1 MKRLRIYISGPMS
14 GKENYLNDFLQ
25 ATQTIRSAGHI
36 PVNPAA
42 LETVYPDAE
51 REEYLK
57 LDLALLEKCDAV
69 YFLPGWQES
78 RGANREYGYA
88 LGLDKILITKP
99 EEITDILYFEAEEG
113 ETTETEGEECE
124 NCKLKTS

>member
-1 MKRLRIYISGPMS
+1 MKKLRIYISGPMS
-14 GKENYLNDFLQ
+14 GNNNYLNEFLQ

-57 LDLALLEKCDAV
+57 FDLALLAECDAV
-69 YFLPGWQES
+69 YFLPGWRES

-88 LGLDKILITKP
+88 LGLDKI
-99 EEITDILYFEAEEG
+99 ILKEG
-113 ETTETEGEECE
+113 DELYEYRDPDAPVMPAGEECE
-124 NCKLKTS
+124 ACKVNIP

>member
-14 GKENYLNDFLQ
+14 GKGNYLNDFLQ

-42 LETVYPDAE
+42 LETVYPDAD

-57 LDLALLEKCDAV
+57 FDLALLAACDAV
-69 YFLPGWQES
+69 YFLPGWRES
-78 RGANREYGYA
+78 CGANREYGYA
-88 LGLDKILITKP
+88 LGLDKIMFNEGDTLVAWIDP
-99 EEITDILYFEAEEG
+99 ENVMPA
-113 ETTETEGEECE
+113 ETEGE
-124 NCKLKTS
+124 K

>member
-1 MKRLRIYISGPMS
+1 MKKLRIYISGPMS
-14 GKENYLNDFLQ
+14 GKDNYLNEFLQ

-42 LETVYPDAE
+42 LETVFPDAD

-57 LDLALLEKCDAV
+57 FDLALLAECDAV
-69 YFLPGWQES
+69 YFLPGWRES

-88 LGLDKILITKP
+88 LGLDKI
-99 EEITDILYFEAEEG
+99 ILKEG
-113 ETTETEGEECE
+113 DELYEYRDPDAPVMPAGEECE
-124 NCKLKTS
+124 ACKVNIP

>member
-1 MKRLRIYISGPMS
+1 MKKLRIYISGPMS
-14 GKENYLNDFLQ
+14 GNDNYLNEFLQ

-42 LETVYPDAE
+42 LETVFPDAE

-57 LDLALLEKCDAV
+57 FDLALLAECDAV
-69 YFLPGWQES
+69 YFLPGWRES

-88 LGLDKILITKP
+88 LGLDKI
-99 EEITDILYFEAEEG
+99 ILKEG
-113 ETTETEGEECE
+113 DELYEYRDPDAPVMPAGEECE
-124 NCKLKTS
+124 ACKVNIP

>member
-1 MKRLRIYISGPMS
+1 MKKLRIYISGPMS
-14 GKENYLNDFLQ
+14 GKKDFLNDFLQ

-42 LETVYPDAE
+42 LETVYPDAD

-57 LDLALLEKCDAV
+57 FDLTLLAACDAV
-69 YFLPGWQES
+69 YFMPGWQES

-88 LGLDKILITKP
+88 LGLGKMIFDQAEILGL
-99 EEITDILYFEAEEG
+99 EIIAEEHK
-113 ETTETEGEECE
+113 EMEG
-124 NCKLKTS
+124 

>member
-42 LETVYPDAE
+42 LETVYPDAD

-57 LDLALLEKCDAV
+57 FDLMLLAACDAV
-69 YFLPGWQES
+69 YFLPGWRES

-88 LGLDKILITKP
+88 LGLDKI
-99 EEITDILYFEAEEG
+99 ILKEG
-113 ETTETEGEECE
+113 DELYEYRDPDAPVMPAGEECE
-124 NCKLKTS
+124 ACKVNIP

>member
-1 MKRLRIYISGPMS
+1 MKKLRIYISGPMS
-14 GKENYLNDFLQ
+14 GNDNYLNDFLQ
-25 ATQTIRSAGHI
+25 ATQTIRNAGHI

-42 LETVYPDAE
+42 LETVFPDAE

-57 LDLALLEKCDAV
+57 FDLALLAACDAV
-69 YFLPGWQES
+69 YFLPGWRES

-88 LGLDKILITKP
+88 LGIDKIIIMKP

-113 ETTETEGEECE
+113 EIVETEGEECE
-124 NCKLKTS
+124 TCKLENS

>member
-1 MKRLRIYISGPMS
+1 MNKKLRIFISGPME

-42 LETVYPDAE
+42 LPAVYPDAD

-57 LDLALLEKCDAV
+57 FDLALLAECDAV
-69 YFLPGWQES
+69 YFLPGWKES

-88 LGLDKILITKP
+88 LGLGKMIFDQAEILGL
-99 EEITDILYFEAEEG
+99 EIIAKEQKEMEG
-113 ETTETEGEECE
+113 
-124 NCKLKTS
+124 

>member
-42 LETVYPDAE
+42 LETVYPDAD

-57 LDLALLEKCDAV
+57 FDLALLAACDAV
-69 YFLPGWQES
+69 CSPICSGCPSATMTAVRPARSLC
-78 RGANREYGYA
+78 A
-88 LGLDKILITKP
+88 
-99 EEITDILYFEAEEG
+99 
-113 ETTETEGEECE
+113 
-124 NCKLKTS
+124 

>member
-1 MKRLRIYISGPMS
+1 MKRLRIYISGPMT
-14 GKENYLNDFLQ
+14 GNDNYLNEFLQ

-42 LETVYPDAE
+42 LETVFPDAD

-57 LDLALLEKCDAV
+57 FDLALLAECDAV
-69 YFLPGWQES
+69 YFLPGWRES

-88 LGLDKILITKP
+88 LGLDKI
-99 EEITDILYFEAEEG
+99 ILKEG
-113 ETTETEGEECE
+113 DELYEYRDPDAPVMPAGEECE
-124 NCKLKTS
+124 ACKVNIP

>member
-42 LETVYPDAE
+42 LETVYPDAD

-57 LDLALLEKCDAV
+57 
-69 YFLPGWQES
+69 
-78 RGANREYGYA
+78 
-88 LGLDKILITKP
+88 
-99 EEITDILYFEAEEG
+99 
-113 ETTETEGEECE
+113 
-124 NCKLKTS
+124 

>member
-1 MKRLRIYISGPMS
+1 MKRLRIYISGPMT
-14 GKENYLNDFLQ
+14 GNDNYLNEFLQ

-42 LETVYPDAE
+42 LETVYPDAD

-57 LDLALLEKCDAV
+57 FDLMLLAACDAV

-88 LGLDKILITKP
+88 LGLDKILVTKP

-113 ETTETEGEECE
+113 ETTETEDGECE
-124 NCKLKTS
+124 NCRLKTS

>member
-1 MKRLRIYISGPMS
+1 MKKLRIYISGPMS
-14 GKENYLNDFLQ
+14 GNDNYLNEFLQ

-42 LETVYPDAE
+42 LETVFPDAD

-57 LDLALLEKCDAV
+57 FDLALLAECDAV
-69 YFLPGWQES
+69 YFLPGWRES

-88 LGLDKILITKP
+88 LGLDKIMLK
-99 EEITDILYFEAEEG
+99 EGDELYEYRDPDAPVMPA
-113 ETTETEGEECE
+113 GEECE
-124 NCKLKTS
+124 ACKVNIP

>member
-1 MKRLRIYISGPMS
+1 MKRLRICISGPMS

-78 RGANREYGYA
+78 
-88 LGLDKILITKP
+88 
-99 EEITDILYFEAEEG
+99 EITDILYFEAEEG